1 MSTQVM
7 ESQQSRFSAVFL
19 AFSQFQNC
27 RTHTRYCFS
36 QWKIFSR
43 LLVVLWQ
50 GDKLETAMRKWI
62 FNAACSRP
70 SDKYVYYYIMQR
82 QTFKY
87 TYPYILLVLP
97 ILPVCLR
104 FRMTKQTSKQI
115 NQTKPANNKHR
126 ERSRWFCFA
135 TPTSARSNHVLWAA
149 NLLNTSTT
157 TMASTSEEQ
166 TVVAPQLNTKD
177 VTLFTFHMA
186 PSLCFPCY

>member
-1 MSTQVM
+1 MKNLF
-7 ESQQSRFSAVFL
+7 EIIGGAL
-19 AFSQFQNC
+19 ARWQ
-27 RTHTRYCFS
+27 TRDRNEKMNIQCCV
-36 QWKIFSR
+36 QPW
-43 LLVVLWQ
+43 
-50 GDKLETAMRKWI
+50 
-62 FNAACSRP
+62 

-157 TMASTSEEQ
+157 TMASTGEEQ

-186 PSLCFPCY
+186 PSLCFPATNIFFFVFAYSSHTLLLAATDVHGVGVNWA